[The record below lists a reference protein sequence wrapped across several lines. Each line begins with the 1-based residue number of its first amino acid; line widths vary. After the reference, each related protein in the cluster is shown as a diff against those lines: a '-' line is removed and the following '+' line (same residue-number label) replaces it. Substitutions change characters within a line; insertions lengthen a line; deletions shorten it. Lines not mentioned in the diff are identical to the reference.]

1 MLGAAARPLGC
12 LFRPVTARLMTV
24 LVRPLPSVHMSISAP
39 GDVAQ
44 RRAEILR
51 LAREGGRRETVAS
64 ARRLGVSVET
74 LRRDLRTLEQE
85 GQILRSHGGFV
96 AAETGRFEQE
106 LGDRDAS
113 ESEQKRR
120 IVASAA
126 GMLSEASTVFLDE
139 GVIPTMLVRHLPVDR
154 VLTVV
159 TPSLPTATAVLE
171 STRHELVM
179 VGGTVR
185 RVSHGAV
192 GQWTVEFLRRC
203 YVDVAFLGAN
213 GVSLDN
219 GLTTPDPEVA
229 AMKRVALEN
238 SRMRVLL
245 CEHLRFGVT
254 SFSRFAGIEELT
266 HIVTG
271 RELSRSRAQRYG
283 AEGPRVLRV

>member
-1 MLGAAARPLGC
+1 MGG
-12 LFRPVTARLMTV
+12 
-24 LVRPLPSVHMSISAP
+24 SGY
-39 GDVAQ
+39 GDVAE
-44 RRAEILR
+44 RRIEILR
-51 LAREGGRRETVAS
+51 LAREGGRRETVAA
-64 ARRLGVSVET
+64 ARHLGVSVET

-106 LGDRDAS
+106 LGDRAAS

-120 IVASAA
+120 IVAGAA
-126 GMLSEASTVFLDE
+126 MLVSEADTVFLDE

-159 TPSLPTATAVLE
+159 TPSLPTASAILE
-171 STRHELVM
+171 HTPHELVM

-213 GVSLDN
+213 GVSVES

-229 AMKRVALEN
+229 AMKRVALQN
-238 SRMRVLL
+238 ARTRVLV
-245 CEHLRFGVT
+245 CEHLRFGIT
-254 SFSRFAGIEELT
+254 SFSRFAGIEDLT

>member
-1 MLGAAARPLGC
+1 MR
-12 LFRPVTARLMTV
+12 
-24 LVRPLPSVHMSISAP
+24 
-39 GDVAQ
+39 
-44 RRAEILR
+44 ILR
-51 LAREGGRRETVAS
+51 LAREGGRHDNLAA
-64 ARRLGVSVET
+64 ARQLGVSVET
-74 LRRDLRTLEQE
+74 LRRDLRALEQD
-85 GQILRSHGGFV
+85 GQILRDHGGFV

-106 LGDRDAS
+106 LGDRETS
-113 ESEQKRR
+113 EAEQKRR

-126 GMLSEASTVFLDE
+126 VLLSGADTVFLDE
-139 GVIPTMLVRHLPVDR
+139 GVVPTMLVRHLPVDR

-171 STRHELVM
+171 TTRHELVM

-192 GQWTVEFLRRC
+192 GQWTVELLRRC
-203 YVDVAFLGAN
+203 FVDVAFLGAN
-213 GVSLDN
+213 GVSIDS

-238 SRMRVLL
+238 ARMRVLL

-254 SFSRFAGIEELT
+254 SFSRFAGVDELT